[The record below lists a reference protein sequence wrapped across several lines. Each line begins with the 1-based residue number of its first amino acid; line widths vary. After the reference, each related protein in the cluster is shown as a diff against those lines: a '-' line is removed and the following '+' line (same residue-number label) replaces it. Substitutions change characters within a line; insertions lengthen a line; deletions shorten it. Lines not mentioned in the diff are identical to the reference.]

1 MERGT
6 EDALLAGLVAATV
19 SGFPSTVWA
28 LGTGG
33 DPLEATIAAGS
44 IALPD
49 ETRRDRLLAAAVP
62 VHLAVSLGWALA
74 LGRVLPRGC
83 EVTVGALAGL
93 GIAVF
98 DLAVIGRRFPR
109 VRGLALAPQLADH
122 ALFGATVGYVL
133 TRRRR

>member
-74 LGRVLPRGC
+74 LGRCFR
-83 EVTVGALAGL
+83 
-93 GIAVF
+93 
-98 DLAVIGRRFPR
+98 
-109 VRGLALAPQLADH
+109 AD
-122 ALFGATVGYVL
+122 A
-133 TRRRR
+133 R